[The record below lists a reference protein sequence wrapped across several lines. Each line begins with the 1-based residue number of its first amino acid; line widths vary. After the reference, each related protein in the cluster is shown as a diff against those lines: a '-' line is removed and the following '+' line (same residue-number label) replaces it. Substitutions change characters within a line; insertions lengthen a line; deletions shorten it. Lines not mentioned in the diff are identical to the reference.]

1 MNEVTDVAPSFR
13 EEQRF
18 RQPWLWVLLFGC
30 ALGGLFGAG
39 TFIHG
44 MIRQFIYG
52 QPWGGRPMSDT
63 GLAVVG
69 AVAIL
74 CCLSAAVGAPWLLYA
89 VRLVAEV
96 RDDGLYVRF
105 FPFRGRTIA
114 FDRIRHCEART
125 YRPILEYGGWGI
137 RWGLRGKAYNVSGN
151 RGVQLDI
158 AGEGRLLIGSQR
170 ADELARAI
178 QARIRERG
186 KVRRAQSQD

>member
-1 MNEVTDVAPSFR
+1 MNEITYVPASFR

-30 ALGGLFGAG
+30 ALAGLFGAG
-39 TFIHG
+39 TFVYG
-44 MIRQFIYG
+44 MVKQLIYG
-52 QPWGGRPMSDT
+52 QPWGDRPMSDT

-69 AVAIL
+69 GVAIL
-74 CCLSAAVGAPWLLYA
+74 CSLLAAFGAPWLLYA

-96 RDDGLYVRF
+96 RDEGLYVRF

-158 AGEGRLLIGSQR
+158 SGEGRLLIGSQR

-178 QARIRERG
+178 QAKMRQPGR
-186 KVRRAQSQD
+186 VR